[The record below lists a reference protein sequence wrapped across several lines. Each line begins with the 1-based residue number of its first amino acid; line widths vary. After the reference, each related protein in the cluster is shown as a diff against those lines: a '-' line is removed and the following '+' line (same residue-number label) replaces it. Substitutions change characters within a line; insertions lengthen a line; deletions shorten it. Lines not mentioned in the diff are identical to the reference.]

1 MSALAGLKLVAAK
14 RSAQA
19 APAVQRRTKLLK
31 KIAEQIALAKA
42 RAEGRQYTATRT
54 RNVKDPETGVTKA
67 VEMPKRVREWW
78 WTAENGKTVLALRY
92 GAKAVELAKG
102 KSAVEVS
109 NNNELIAALDML
121 KRAVEAGEL
130 DAQIETVSG
139 ALRAGFK
146 K

>member
-19 APAVQRRTKLLK
+19 TPAVQRRTKLLK

-42 RAEGRQYTATRT
+42 RAEGRQYTATRM
-54 RNVKDPETGVTKA
+54 RNVKDAETGVTKA

-78 WTAENGKTVLALRY
+78 WTAENGKTVFALRY
-92 GAKAVELAKG
+92 GAKSVEFAKG
-102 KSAVEVS
+102 KMAVEVG
-109 NNNELIAALDML
+109 NGDELIAALDVL

-130 DAQIETVSG
+130 DAQIESAST

>member
-14 RSAQA
+14 RNTNV
-19 APAVQRRTKLLK
+19 APALQRRTKLLK

-42 RAEGRQYTATRT
+42 RKDGTTYAPTRT
-54 RNVKDPETGVTKA
+54 RNVKDAETGVTRA

-78 WTAENGKTVLALRY
+78 WTAENGKTCLALRY

-102 KSAVEVS
+102 KTAVEVS
-109 NNNELIAALDML
+109 GGDELIAALATL
-121 KRAVEAGEL
+121 KQAVEAGEL
-130 DAQIETVSG
+130 DAQIEVASV